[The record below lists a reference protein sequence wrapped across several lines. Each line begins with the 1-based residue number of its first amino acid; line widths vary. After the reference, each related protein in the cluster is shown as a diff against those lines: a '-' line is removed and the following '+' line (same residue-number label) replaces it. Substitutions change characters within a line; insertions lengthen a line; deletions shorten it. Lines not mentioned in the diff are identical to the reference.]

1 MSTRI
6 RILALTLLIALATLA
21 PAAAD
26 ARANTLCVGGGHCF
40 ATIQAAV
47 NAADAGDTIRIG
59 PGTFAGGITI
69 DESVNLVGAGP
80 RRTVIDGGGPVVT
93 IGSAT
98 STPTATISGLTLTG
112 GVSDSDPQSP
122 NCGPDLITCGPGY
135 TTATA
140 LGGGIEAF
148 PGTDVTIENDVVTDN
163 RAVPSRTVTSVV
175 ATCSA
180 NTMCRTSD
188 GDGGGIDDWGTM
200 TVIDT
205 QVTDNRATGIN
216 ADGGGIVVERNA
228 SLSLQHSTVTGN
240 RATSPGPD
248 GRGGGGGGIFVDNN
262 GSLVVDGTE
271 IDGNSVDLSNS
282 LVTPYPESQG
292 TTDEENSFGGG
303 VDLVGSATATI
314 SNSELDRNSVSINT
328 PLGQAYGGDPAL
340 AAGGPLTLQN
350 IRVKDNAESVH
361 VFSSD
366 ANGVS
371 GPSAFEADSNATITG
386 VAVVG
391 NHMTITTPTSDGA
404 AVGAVG
410 FFAGSVPATM
420 SNSIVANNT
429 ATANAPKG
437 MATVQGAG
445 IVNDSDLIPHQR
457 PRARQPRSGERPER
471 VRTRWRHLEWLHLRR
486 PDTDTR
492 ARSHR
497 RRWEHR
503 QRFARGHTPRWWD
516 LHRRL
521 AADPHRQP
529 RRNNDP
535 TSAPE
540 PHADTLE
547 APDGRLLVGDRPTGR
562 RHPCGRL
569 CLPTVG
575 ARAQPL
581 SHRVRTPTDRGL
593 RRSSPAGRASRQ
605 TWDRGLRIR
614 MIAFPRL
621 IREPTTALVLPRLPT
636 CATASA
642 AEEASARQR
651 GRECF
656 AARAEVSKARAGLSQ
671 GCRIAPEASIVRV
684 GRRAFPN
691 GTRKRQQ
698 RPT

>member
-1 MSTRI
+1 MRPPIAKQIIPIVHLRLEGAAVSTRI
-6 RILALTLLIALATLA
+6 RILSLAVLTSLVILA
-21 PAAAD
+21 PAAAKAD
-26 ARANTLCVGGGHCF
+26 ANRLFVGGEHCY

-47 NAADAGDTIRIG
+47 NAAEVGQTIRIG
-59 PGTFAGGITI
+59 SGTFAGGITI

-80 RRTVIDGGGPVVT
+80 QRTVIDGGGPVVT
-93 IGSAT
+93 IGSTT
-98 STPTATISGLTLTG
+98 STPTVTISGLTLTG

-188 GDGGGIDDWGTM
+188 GDGGGIDDWGAM

-205 QVTDNRATGIN
+205 QVTDNRARGIN

-248 GRGGGGGGIFVDNN
+248 GRGAGGGGIFVDNN
-262 GSLVVDGTE
+262 GSLVVDGAE

-292 TTDEENSFGGG
+292 STDAENSFGGG

-328 PLGQAYGGDPAL
+328 PLGQGYGGDPAL

-350 IRVKDNAESVH
+350 VRVEDNADSVH

-371 GPSAFEADSNATITG
+371 GPSAFEADSTATITG

-445 IVNDSDLIPHQR
+445 IVNDSDLSVTNVLVR
-457 PRARQPRSGERPER
+457 DNRGVANGVSG
-471 VRTRWRHLEWLHLRR
+471 
-486 PDTDTR
+486 
-492 ARSHR
+492 
-497 RRWEHR
+497 
-503 QRFARGHTPRWWD
+503 FAQGGGIWNGSIFGGPTPTLALNHSGVVGNAVSGSPGVTPRGGGIFTVGSP
-516 LHRRL
+516 L
-521 AADPHRQP
+521 
-529 RRNNDP
+529 
-535 TSAPE
+535 
-540 PHADTLE
+540 TLTDSLVAHN
-547 APDGRLLVGDRPTGR
+547 APDQ
-562 RHPCGRL
+562 CA
-569 CLPTVG
+569 G
-575 ARAQPL
+575 A
-581 SHRVRTPTDRGL
+581 S
-593 RRSSPAGRASRQ
+593 
-605 TWDRGLRIR
+605 
-614 MIAFPRL
+614 
-621 IREPTTALVLPRLPT
+621 
-636 CATASA
+636 C
-642 AEEASARQR
+642 
-651 GRECF
+651 
-656 AARAEVSKARAGLSQ
+656 
-671 GCRIAPEASIVRV
+671 
-684 GRRAFPN
+684 
-691 GTRKRQQ
+691 
-698 RPT
+698 